1 MKFKILTLF
10 TFVFSWCLTLSAQTV
25 SVKGTVTDESKVPLP
40 GVSVLIKNTTRGVA
54 TDFDGKYEIKANQG
68 DVLVF
73 SYLGFVT
80 QEKIVGGVIR

>member
-80 QEKIVGGVIR
+80 QEKIVGGG

>member
-80 QEKIVGGVIR
+80 QEKTVGGVIR